1 MAWTILREAA
11 RNNAGQ
17 RRVLCRCT
25 CGVEREVLFDNIKR
39 GRTSGCGCAK
49 VKDRH
54 SRCNDGNPSPTYI
67 SWQAMRTRCSNP
79 NRKDYLH
86 YGGRGIRVDPRWD
99 TFANFLSDMG
109 KRPPG
114 QTLDRVDVNGN
125 YSPTNCRWATSQE
138 QAANKRFV

>member
-49 VKDRH
+49 VKDHH

-79 NRKDYLH
+79 TARITYTTEGAVFGWTH
-86 YGGRGIRVDPRWD
+86 GGTPSPTSYQIW
-99 TFANFLSDMG
+99 
-109 KRPPG
+109 
-114 QTLDRVDVNGN
+114 VNGH
-125 YSPTNCRWATSQE
+125 PARH
-138 QAANKRFV
+138 